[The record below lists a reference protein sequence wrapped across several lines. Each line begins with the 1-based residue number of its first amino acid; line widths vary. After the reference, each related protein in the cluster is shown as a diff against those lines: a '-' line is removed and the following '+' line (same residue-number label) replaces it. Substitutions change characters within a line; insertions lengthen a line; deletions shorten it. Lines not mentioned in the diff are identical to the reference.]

1 MPARIIG
8 LLVLA
13 LLAQIALRSTQP
25 LTAGPWPRLAAPP
38 TPLSVRTAALN
49 ETALAARWVNLRVQ
63 TFDNPPGISIPYVAL
78 DYPTT
83 IAWLS
88 LALTLDPASQYPLLM
103 ASHLYMQVPDPPRQ
117 RMMAEF
123 VYREFLKDPN
133 KRWPWLAHVAVM
145 AKHRLNDLPLALRY
159 ARAIAAKA
167 TGADVPHWAQQMPIF
182 ILEDMN
188 ALESAKIE
196 LGALLASGRITDP
209 QEMHFLMEEYHRLE
223 VELSKS
229 RQGR

>member
-1 MPARIIG
+1 M
-8 LLVLA
+8 LVLA
-13 LLAQIALRSTQP
+13 LLAQIALRSAQP
-25 LTAGPWPRLAAPP
+25 AVAGRWPRLAAPP
-38 TPLSVRTAALN
+38 TPFSTRTAALN
-49 ETALAARWVNLRVQ
+49 EIALAARWADLRVQ
-63 TFDNPPGISIPYVAL
+63 TFDNPPGISIPYLAL

-88 LALTLDPASQYPLLM
+88 LALTLDPASQYALLM
-103 ASHLYMQVPDPPRQ
+103 ASHLYMQVPDQQRQ

-123 VYREFLKDPN
+123 VYREFLKDPDR
-133 KRWPWLAHVAVM
+133 RWPWLAHVAVM
-145 AKHRLNDLPLALRY
+145 AKHRLKDLPLALRY
-159 ARAIAAKA
+159 ARAIASKA
-167 TGADVPHWAQQMPIF
+167 TGPDVPHWAQQTPIF

-209 QEMHFLMEEYHRLE
+209 KELHFLMEDYRRLE
-223 VELSKS
+223 AQLSRS